1 MLFLLAVL
9 SGGSFVFAMFL
20 GQCFVKLS
28 VLLGGAGKHLAVL
41 LNFATAVLG
50 GLVALRNDVL
60 MLFDH
65 ALTV

>member
-1 MLFLLAVL
+1 MITGYLLVFSLAVL
-9 SGGSFVFAMFL
+9 S

-65 ALTV
+65 VLTV